1 MSRIALYGGS
11 FDPPHLGH
19 VITITAVLNSG
30 QVDEVWLVPTG
41 LNPDK
46 VSHASP
52 ENRKQMVAVMLATM
66 FGSRVPVFLNT
77 TQINRPWQPSTTA
90 ELVQEIERR
99 YPEHEFRFVIGSD
112 LVKEIPKWHQA
123 ENLTRRE
130 RFFLVVPR
138 LGDPLPEA
146 LPPYAAPIS
155 MENVGVTNIS
165 SSLVRARIVQ
175 GMSLEGMVPPAVI
188 SHILRNR
195 LYQPASGTPSKSPAG
210 PAVVYEGRFI
220 RCLIK
225 GRWEYVQRTNCTGV
239 AIILAMTKDRK
250 VLFTEQFRIPV
261 GRPVIE
267 FPAGLVNDLVSEAD
281 ETLEQ
286 AAARELLEETGY
298 RAERVTPLTA
308 GPVSAGLTSEIVT
321 IVRAEGLRKES
332 TGGGDGAEK
341 ITVHEVPLDRVE
353 SWLTEMKA
361 QGKLVD
367 PKIYAGLFF
376 LGQQVSA
383 KVSADG

>member
-41 LNPDK
+41 LHPDK
-46 VSHASP
+46 ASHASP
-52 ENRKQMVAVMLATM
+52 ESRKQMVAVMLATM
-66 FGSRVPVFLNT
+66 FGSKVPVFLNT

-90 ELVQEIERR
+90 DLVQEIERR

-112 LVKEIPKWHQA
+112 LVTEIPKWHQA
-123 ENLTRRE
+123 ETLMLRE

-138 LGDPLPEA
+138 LGDPLPEV
-146 LPPYAAPIS
+146 LPSYTAPIP

-195 LYQPASGTPSKSPAG
+195 LYQPASELSNGPAG
-210 PAVVYEGRFI
+210 PTAVYEGRFI

-225 GRWEYVQRTNCTGV
+225 GRWEYVRRTNCTGV
-239 AIILAMTKDRK
+239 AIIVAMTQDRK

-261 GRPVIE
+261 DRRVIE

-298 RAERVTPLTA
+298 WAERVTPLTA
-308 GPVSAGLTSEIVT
+308 GPVSAGLTSEVVT
-321 IVRAEGLRKES
+321 MVQAKGLRKES
-332 TGGGDGAEK
+332 NGGGDGMEK
-341 ITVHEVPLDRVE
+341 IAVHEIPLDRVE
-353 SWLTEMKA
+353 SWLTEMQA

-376 LGQQVSA
+376 LKRQANA
-383 KVSADG
+383 KVPAAA